1 MNEMRVFSS
10 SYLALSECR
19 LDAPG
24 RRRPKP
30 ADVTALL
37 LPDLRIEGD
46 KLFDEMADITCG
58 SNSVTWPD
66 RVVTTDS
73 GTKIMAV
80 GSTTDPDAA
89 QIAAVAVVD
98 EKTKDITV
106 CAFVEQLPGAAIE
119 IILRDKA
126 PTDNHVTGEISFACG
141 AAPESYFECFMP
153 FYLAEDE
160 KLVPGRKLCLSLAGI
175 GFEVRR
181 IDGEEPVTAGPLFES
196 LQKQWLRDNP
206 DKKPADFS
214 LVLQP
219 SDCFLASP
227 SYETTSCVT
236 VRQPL
241 LAVEKIEIAGHGFY
255 KVLYALAGFAEDD
268 VRYLVLPVYVPET
281 AFAEEPRAGESFEMS
296 VMLTGYL
303 RDPATLKPQECLCL
317 RIS

>member
-10 SYLALSECR
+10 SYLALSECC

-126 PTDNHVTGEISFACG
+126 PTDNNVTGEISFACG
-141 AAPESYFECFMP
+141 AAPESYFECF
-153 FYLAEDE
+153 
-160 KLVPGRKLCLSLAGI
+160 R
-175 GFEVRR
+175 
-181 IDGEEPVTAGPLFES
+181 LF
-196 LQKQWLRDNP
+196 
-206 DKKPADFS
+206 
-214 LVLQP
+214 VH
-219 SDCFLASP
+219 
-227 SYETTSCVT
+227 SC
-236 VRQPL
+236 
-241 LAVEKIEIAGHGFY
+241 G
-255 KVLYALAGFAEDD
+255 
-268 VRYLVLPVYVPET
+268 
-281 AFAEEPRAGESFEMS
+281 
-296 VMLTGYL
+296 
-303 RDPATLKPQECLCL
+303 
-317 RIS
+317 

>member
-106 CAFVEQLPGAAIE
+106 CAFVEQLRCRN
-119 IILRDKA
+119 RDH
-126 PTDNHVTGEISFACG
+126 P
-141 AAPESYFECFMP
+141 
-153 FYLAEDE
+153 
-160 KLVPGRKLCLSLAGI
+160 AG
-175 GFEVRR
+175 
-181 IDGEEPVTAGPLFES
+181 
-196 LQKQWLRDNP
+196 
-206 DKKPADFS
+206 
-214 LVLQP
+214 
-219 SDCFLASP
+219 
-227 SYETTSCVT
+227 
-236 VRQPL
+236 
-241 LAVEKIEIAGHGFY
+241 
-255 KVLYALAGFAEDD
+255 
-268 VRYLVLPVYVPET
+268 
-281 AFAEEPRAGESFEMS
+281 
-296 VMLTGYL
+296 
-303 RDPATLKPQECLCL
+303 
-317 RIS
+317 

>member
-126 PTDNHVTGEISFACG
+126 PTDNNVTGEISFACG

-175 GFEVRR
+175 GFDVRR

-236 VRQPL
+236 
-241 LAVEKIEIAGHGFY
+241 
-255 KVLYALAGFAEDD
+255 
-268 VRYLVLPVYVPET
+268 
-281 AFAEEPRAGESFEMS
+281 
-296 VMLTGYL
+296 
-303 RDPATLKPQECLCL
+303 PACSRKD
-317 RIS
+317 